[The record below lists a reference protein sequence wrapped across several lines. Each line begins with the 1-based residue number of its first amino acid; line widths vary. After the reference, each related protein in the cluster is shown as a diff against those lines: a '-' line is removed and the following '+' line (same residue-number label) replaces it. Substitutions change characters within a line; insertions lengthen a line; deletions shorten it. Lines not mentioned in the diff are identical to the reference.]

1 MANNRN
7 RTRKSSCW
15 FCSKSVFASV
25 VTVNED
31 GMARVWDLCQTDYVN
46 RTLCNVEKHVGET
59 HSNAC
64 RYVKV
69 GA

>member
-7 RTRKSSCW
+7 RSRKGSCW
-15 FCSKSVFASV
+15 FCSKGIFVSF

-31 GMARVWDLCQTDYVN
+31 GMARVWDLCQTDYVT
-46 RTLCNVEKHVGET
+46 RALCNPEKHEGDS

-69 GA
+69 